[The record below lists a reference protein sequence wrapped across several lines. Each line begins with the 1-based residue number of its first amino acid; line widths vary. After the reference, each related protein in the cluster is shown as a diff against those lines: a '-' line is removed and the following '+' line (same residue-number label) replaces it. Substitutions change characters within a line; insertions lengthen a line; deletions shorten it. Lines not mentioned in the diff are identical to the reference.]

1 MRAVIMRN
9 DALLVDE
16 AADPVPAMGQV
27 LVRTLACGICG
38 SDLHFLRHGR
48 RIIELMDPAAHGGVD
63 FSQDVIMGHEF
74 SAEVLEAGPD
84 TLAPPPG
91 TVVTSMPLMLTLEGL
106 TSLAYNNRFPG
117 GYAEMMLLSAP
128 LLLEVPNGLDA
139 RHAALT
145 EPMAV
150 GRHAVA
156 KSGIGAGEPA
166 VVLGCGPVGL
176 AVIAWLGR
184 LGAEPIVAADF
195 SPMRRGLALTLGA
208 HQAVDPREE
217 PAIEAWRRLDG
228 IRTPVLFEAVGVPG
242 MLQAAMRDAPRDA
255 RVLVVGVCMDADEIY
270 PMVGIGKEL
279 SIQFALGYSPDEF
292 ADSLRAIAEGE
303 IPVAPLISR
312 SVGLPQV
319 PAAFDALAHPDADA
333 KILVEP

>member
-1 MRAVIMRN
+1 
-9 DALLVDE
+9 
-16 AADPVPAMGQV
+16 MGQV

-48 RIIELMDPAAHGGVD
+48 RMVELMDPSAHGSVD

-84 TLAPPPG
+84 TLAPPAG
-91 TVVTSMPLMLTLEGL
+91 TVVTSMPLMLTMEGL

-128 LLLEVPNGLDA
+128 LLLEVPNGLDP

-150 GRHAVA
+150 GLHAVA
-156 KSGIGAGEPA
+156 KSGIDSGEPA
-166 VVLGCGPVGL
+166 IVIGCGPVGL

-184 LGAEPIVAADF
+184 LGVEPIVAADF
-195 SPMRRGLALTLGA
+195 SPTRRRLAVGLGA
-208 HQAVDPREE
+208 HETVDPRDE

-228 IRTPVLFEAVGVPG
+228 VRTPVLFEAVGVPG

-292 ADSLRAIAEGE
+292 AGSLHAIAEGE
-303 IPVAPLISR
+303 IAVAPLISR
-312 SVGLPQV
+312 SVDLQGV
-319 PAAFDALAHPDADA
+319 PAAFDALAHPDEDA